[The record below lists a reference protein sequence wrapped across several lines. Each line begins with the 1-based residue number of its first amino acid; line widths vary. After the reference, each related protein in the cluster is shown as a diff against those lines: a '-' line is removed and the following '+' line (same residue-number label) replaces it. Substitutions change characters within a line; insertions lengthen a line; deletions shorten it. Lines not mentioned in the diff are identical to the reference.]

1 MNAKFG
7 KSSSLL
13 MQHGARGGVWSPAVC
28 SHLRRGLFLSAA
40 GSPRATDMPPPP
52 SGSHPV
58 PTHQETTVLGCPRAA
73 VLLHGRA
80 GLICSL
86 LDLKRVFFW
95 LKSEHWRWN
104 MVETL
109 SQSGRKIVSVCWTL
123 GPGRLLQSLMYQ
135 GEHLGAGSRHVLL
148 ADSRLSRVCLICIRN
163 DFIWYIQLFYL
174 K

>member
-1 MNAKFG
+1 ML
-7 KSSSLL
+7 SLESPQVFL
-13 MQHGARGGVWSPAVC
+13 CSTERGAASGPP
-28 SHLRRGLFLSAA
+28 LSAPTSD
-40 GSPRATDMPPPP
+40 GVSSCQRQGPHGPRTCPPPP